1 MDEAGPETPDAA
13 TSPEAVGPPPVPAEL
28 TARRTPEQADLVTR
42 AWVEGCGS
50 LDEAGRRDGLGAAR
64 VLLGLNL
71 DHESVAAALLHP
83 AVAADTLDLERVRA
97 RFGEAVARLIE
108 GASRMDAIREYHAR
122 PPEAERGVELARLE
136 GLRKLL
142 LAMAEDLRVILIRL
156 AEQLVLLRGLRRGSE
171 ERRQAA
177 ARETLDIY
185 APLANRLGIWQV
197 KWELEDLSFRY
208 LEPQRYQEIARRLDE
223 RRADRERYIGEV
235 VARIR
240 AALAAEEIPA
250 EVSGRPKH
258 IFSIWRKMQAKG
270 LDFHQLFDVRAV
282 RVLVESVKDCYAA
295 LGVVHGL
302 WPHIPKEFD
311 DYIANPKGNHYQ
323 SLHTA
328 VVGPGGRPLEIQ
340 IRTHAMHRHAELGV
354 AAHWQYKE
362 GGRQDAAFAD
372 KVAWVRQLLEPGV
385 EPAGSA
391 DFLERF
397 RTEVFHDRV
406 YVLTP
411 KGQVIDLPRGATPL
425 DFAYAVHSDVG
436 HRCRGAKVGGAIV
449 PLTYEL
455 RNGDQVEVLTTRHG
469 GPSRD
474 WLNQSL
480 GFLKTSRAR
489 SKVRQWFKQQ
499 DYDKC
504 VAAGR
509 DQLEREFRRLGVAEV
524 NLEKL
529 AQRLKLGKV
538 EDLCAAMGRGE
549 VGPSQLAGALQ
560 EEVLPRVATLE
571 RRPKSTRPAGGGDV
585 TIDGVGNLMSHLARC
600 CRPVPP
606 DPITG
611 YITHGRGVSIHRQD
625 CPNALR
631 LAAEDGSRVIEVS
644 WGTGSV
650 NTYPVD
656 IQVEAYDR
664 QGLLRDISQVLANEK
679 LNVTSVNTYTDPETS
694 LAHMRLTVEVPDAG
708 RLARVLAR
716 IGQLNNVVE
725 ARRRG

>member
-1 MDEAGPETPDAA
+1 VAASAVPDD
-13 TSPEAVGPPPVPAEL
+13 L
-28 TARRTPEQADLVTR
+28 TARRTPAQADLIAR
-42 AWVEGCGS
+42 AWAEGCGA
-50 LDEAGRRDGLGAAR
+50 LDPAGREDGLGAAR
-64 VLLGLNL
+64 ALLGLNL
-71 DHESVAAALLHP
+71 DHESIAAALLHP
-83 AVAADTLDLERVRA
+83 AVTAGALDPDQVRA
-97 RFGEAVARLIE
+97 RFGDTVARLIE
-108 GASRMDAIREYHAR
+108 GASRMDAIREYRAR
-122 PPEAERGVELARLE
+122 APEAERGAELARLE

-156 AEQLVLLRGLRRGSE
+156 AEQLVLLRGLRRGPE
-171 ERRQAA
+171 EACQSV

-197 KWELEDLSFRY
+197 KWELEDLSFRF
-208 LEPQRYQEIARRLDE
+208 LEPARYQEIARRLDE

-235 VARIR
+235 VDRIR
-240 AALAAEEIPA
+240 AALEAEGIVA

-282 RVLVESVKDCYAA
+282 RVLVDSVKDCYAA
-295 LGVVHGL
+295 LGIVHGL

-362 GGRQDAAFAD
+362 GGRLDPAFAD
-372 KVAWVRQLLEPGV
+372 KVAWVRQLLEPGA
-385 EPAGSA
+385 EAAGAA

-474 WLNQSL
+474 WLNQGL

-489 SKVRQWFKQQ
+489 AKVRQWFKQQ

-549 VGPSQLAGALQ
+549 VGPAQLAGALQ
-560 EEVLPRVATLE
+560 EEVLPRTPTVE
-571 RRPKSTRPAGGGDV
+571 RRPKSVRPAGAGDV
-585 TIDGVGNLMSHLARC
+585 TIEGVGNLMTHLARC

-631 LAAEDGSRVIEVS
+631 LAAQDVSRVIEVS
-644 WGTGSV
+644 WGSGSV
-650 NTYPVD
+650 STYPVD

-679 LNVTSVNTYTDPETS
+679 LNVTSVNTYTDRDTS
-694 LAHMRLTVEVPDAG
+694 LAHMRLTIEVPDAA

-716 IGQLNNVVE
+716 IGQLSNVVE